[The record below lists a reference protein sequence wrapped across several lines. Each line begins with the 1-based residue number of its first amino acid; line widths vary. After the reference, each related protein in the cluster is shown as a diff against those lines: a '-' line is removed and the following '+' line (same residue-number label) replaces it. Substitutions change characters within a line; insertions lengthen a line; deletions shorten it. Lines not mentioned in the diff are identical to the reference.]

1 MWTVVPPDLDVEETF
16 GICTSRVRDNEK
28 NNFLRSRLARVTHVI
43 VTESENFVIQAKA
56 GELFRVP
63 QSQDVGDIVTT
74 NEMVSLYNGRM
85 AGKTGPGRSIYTII
99 KLLPEHD
106 RCPFCDHRDV
116 STLDHILPK
125 TLFPALAVTP
135 LNLVGSC
142 KDCNK
147 AKKTLAPTNADDAI
161 LHPYFDNVSDQTWL
175 KARIIEQDVCA
186 ALFRVRHRDE
196 WSNSTNARLK
206 AQFKML
212 GLHKLYSS
220 QAAREMSGIRDS
232 LIRKHDAGGAETVK
246 RELEDQWRSRQVDRR
261 NCWQTALY
269 KALSRS
275 DWYCDVGFR
284 LGQ

>member
-1 MWTVVPPDLDVEETF
+1 MWTVEQPDLDVKKTF
-16 GICTSRVRDNEK
+16 DTCTSRVRDNQK
-28 NNFLRSRLARVTHVI
+28 NNFLRSRFAGVSRVI
-43 VTESENFVIQAKA
+43 VAESGNFVVQAEA
-56 GELFRVP
+56 GEMFRVP
-63 QSQDVGDIVTT
+63 QNQNVGGTVTT
-74 NEMVSLYNGRM
+74 DEMVSLYDGRM
-85 AGKTGPGRSIYTII
+85 AGKTGPGRSIYSTI

-142 KDCNK
+142 RDCNT
-147 AKKTLAPTNADDAI
+147 AKKTLAPTSVDDAI

-186 ALFRVRHRDE
+186 VLFRVKHRGE

-206 AQFKML
+206 AQFKTL
-212 GLHKLYSS
+212 GLNKLYSN

-232 LIRKHDAGGAETVK
+232 LIRKHDAGGAETV
-246 RELEDQWRSRQVDRR
+246 RHELEDQWRSRQVDRR

-269 KALSRS
+269 NALSRS